1 MTVPQRDSGFL
12 GELPRVDRLES
23 RGLTRDEALREMLAK
38 YMEGMHANEPVHTWE
53 LPKES

>member
-1 MTVPQRDSGFL
+1 LTVASVSL
-12 GELPRVDRLES
+12 GACWQAECVARLES

-53 LPKES
+53 LPKEA